1 MNNSPTTDLSPTYA
15 DIFSINEN
23 ENVLKEETTE
33 NKNITNMNDEDA
45 NKIIIVNLSNDDD
58 DNIPT
63 PTITTSK
70 AYFEDD
76 VEKHETAADLLSPET
91 PSDVDVNINDNL
103 NEFSTESF
111 DENEINTERT
121 LEKEASKE
129 VIERVI
135 YQEPFDIDEED
146 SVGLT
151 DSSLSDIDLDQIV
164 SERLNSD
171 FSEVDLDTNLKDEP
185 SSPEYNG
192 IMDACA
198 ANLIDDNA
206 RPVLLEQIIGSVDKK
221 EISPIIVGN
230 TTADIINS
238 SLMKLNSSD
247 ENTINESDVEKI
259 RSSFDTQV
267 TDSESNG
274 ENDDDSINIRII
286 ISSPENEETELF
298 NNNNV
303 KIVVTDPDNVKQTI
317 YPYVESGFK
326 EAINKA
332 IDKRKFRSN
341 PKQKKTKNGK
351 SKKTVRFNIENDPYN
366 SDNEVINLVDEN
378 DVESL
383 KKEVDRLNSRVVEEI
398 KARTII
404 QHTLDDTIIESEKV
418 KKEAIE
424 KSDSKIRETMEYVHR
439 LQESMDNRINKIQND
454 NLEKIKELQETHDA
468 QLEEERGVWRQIEQ
482 DARQRLQN
490 EREEKNRALEEN
502 KRLEKVIEQL
512 KAQIEEDATNS
523 ENFQMS
529 VKSMLEEYENKF
541 KEEQQERKN
550 AEEVINRVLEKSR
563 DYQDNVE
570 DLKILN
576 KTLKESNQ
584 DLTEKLSST
593 QSKLEVRDRLVEE
606 LTSKI
611 GSLDFTIQIL
621 KEDQKNSV
629 QKIKLLSSETQ
640 TITDR
645 SIQQINEV
653 KEENDTIY
661 KLLDNTTKKYNELQA
676 LYNVKEEEVE
686 NLKKKMEQLTK
697 KFKRILR
704 KNIMKSGLESSFS
717 PVPTSASFEI
727 LSNNSSSKETPLL
740 IEPPNIIIEEGEEN
754 NLIQRHDKKRAS
766 NASITSTSLSIS
778 SLVMPPQNDNNN
790 GATILP
796 YYMGGAIKEED
807 EGEIIPIEEEGKENN
822 NDNNNNNENPVA
834 SSNTLNVNDDSPK
847 NLELP
852 KLVIPNSNE
861 GIIETILSAQIS
873 DGDSEDDDTDD
884 IDYKGMNNNE
894 LSNLIEKRTM
904 EFRTDDAEYL
914 DFVEKLKVPS
924 KISNAKF
931 VKRCEA
937 EEINGCLTF
946 EGEYAGFFNN
956 RKLFNNA
963 KNGTIL
969 IEPMTKKPF
978 SPNEPNNVDDDELYQ
993 QPDNLKCALCSHHS
1007 TNPQDKYQ
1015 WFKFKAS
1022 INDSNYEQI
1031 CPYCRER
1038 LANVCEWYS
1047 YLRLIQNNL
1056 IKKNPKYIYSE
1067 LLDIKRRLFYSK
1079 NGITFKYQN

>member
-1 MNNSPTTDLSPTYA
+1 
-15 DIFSINEN
+15 
-23 ENVLKEETTE
+23 
-33 NKNITNMNDEDA
+33 MNDEDA
-45 NKIIIVNLSNDDD
+45 NKIIIVNLSHDDD

-70 AYFEDD
+70 AIFEDN
-76 VEKHETAADLLSPET
+76 VEKQETAADLLSPET
-91 PSDVDVNINDNL
+91 PSDVDINANL
-103 NEFSTESF
+103 NEYSTESF
-111 DENEINTERT
+111 DDDEFVTERP
-121 LEKEASKE
+121 LEKEAPKE
-129 VIERVI
+129 RIERVI

-164 SERLNSD
+164 SERLQSD
-171 FSEVDLDTNLKDEP
+171 FSEVDLNSNLKDEP
-185 SSPEYNG
+185 TSPEYTG
-192 IMDACA
+192 AMDACA
-198 ANLIDDNA
+198 ANLLSDNA
-206 RPVLLEQIIGSVDKK
+206 KPVLLEQIIGNANNK
-221 EISPIIVGN
+221 EISPIMVGN

-238 SLMKLNSSD
+238 SLMKLNTSD
-247 ENTINESDVEKI
+247 DNTINESDVEKI

-317 YPYVESGFK
+317 YPYAESGFK

-332 IDKRKFRSN
+332 IDKRKFRSY
-341 PKQKKTKNGK
+341 PKQKKIKNNK
-351 SKKTVRFNIENDPYN
+351 NKKTVRFNIENDPYN
-366 SDNEVINLVDEN
+366 SDNEVIDLVDEN

-383 KKEVDRLNSRVVEEI
+383 RKEIDRLNSRVVEEI

-404 QHTLDDTIIESEKV
+404 QHTLDDTIIESEKI
-418 KKEAIE
+418 KKEAVE
-424 KSDSKIRETMEYVHR
+424 KSDSKIRETMEYVNR
-439 LQESMDNRINKIQND
+439 LQESMDNRISKIQND

-529 VKSMLEEYENKF
+529 VKTMLEEYENKF

-584 DLTEKLSST
+584 DLTEKLSSV

-606 LTSKI
+606 LSSKI

-740 IEPPNIIIEEGEEN
+740 IEPPNVIIEEGEEN
-754 NLIQRHDKKRAS
+754 NLLQRHDKKRAS

-778 SLVMPPQNDNNN
+778 SLVMPPQNDNN

-807 EGEIIPIEEEGKENN
+807 EGEIIPVEEGKE
-822 NDNNNNNENPVA
+822 NNNNENPVA
-834 SSNTLNVNDDSPK
+834 NNNTLNVNGDSPK

-852 KLVIPNSNE
+852 KLVIPNSSD

-873 DGDSEDDDTDD
+873 DGDSEDDDIDD
-884 IDYKGMNNNE
+884 IDYKGMNNND

-914 DFVEKLKVPS
+914 DFVEKLKVPT

-937 EEINGCLTF
+937 EEITGCLTF

-969 IEPMTKKPF
+969 IEPITKKPY
-978 SPNEPNNVDDDELYQ
+978 SPNEPNDIDDDELYQ
-993 QPDNLKCALCSHHS
+993 QSGDLKCALCSHHS
-1007 TNPQDKYQ
+1007 SNPQEKYQ